1 MLESPIQGTIV
12 RVEVAEGQDVTAG
25 QLICVVEAMKM
36 ENELLAHRAGTVKS
50 LFVKKGDAIKVG
62 ASVVEIS

>member
-1 MLESPIQGTIV
+1 
-12 RVEVAEGQDVTAG
+12 
-25 QLICVVEAMKM
+25 MKM

>member
-1 MLESPIQGTIV
+1 M
-12 RVEVAEGQDVTAG
+12 RVEVVEGQDVTAG

-50 LFVKKGDAIKVG
+50 LHVKKGDAIKVG